1 MKIGIYCTFR
11 MDDPFL
17 REGECFFF
25 ILWISPKS
33 GCNTISSP
41 VCQSFWCR
49 SSHESKFGRGHT
61 LHKHEEVGKVKEEC
75 FLNIWINLNCG
86 RLLPNMYLNFPPDHY
101 IRLWN
106 TCNPYLNNVKENSHL
121 FCSHSISRYAK
132 YYEHPRQVIKNA
144 SRTGIFTNIGES
156 ISHW

>member
-1 MKIGIYCTFR
+1 MKRGIYWTFR
-11 MDDPFL
+11 MDDPFFKR
-17 REGECFFF
+17 RECLFLYFEFSHLQEVTLLVFLCASRFGVEFPLNQSSGEDALF
-25 ILWISPKS
+25 ISMKKLEKWK
-33 GCNTISSP
+33 
-41 VCQSFWCR
+41 
-49 SSHESKFGRGHT
+49 
-61 LHKHEEVGKVKEEC
+61 EC

-86 RLLPNMYLNFPPDHY
+86 RFLPNTWIFL
-101 IRLWN
+101 RLIISGFGTW
-106 TCNPYLNNVKENSHL
+106 NPYLNNVNANSHL